1 MADVI
6 ACSVRKERISQM
18 HGMEYQFYRLRKD
31 FAAGDI
37 GNRQTKTENL
47 EYSRNQI
54 LIFFIDKKS
63 CGFVESGKIMK
74 NYLPEKI
81 ITYSD
86 IRGTSTDIE
95 DMEQK

>member
-1 MADVI
+1 MDMADVI

-47 EYSRNQI
+47 EYSRN
-54 LIFFIDKKS
+54 
-63 CGFVESGKIMK
+63 
-74 NYLPEKI
+74 
-81 ITYSD
+81 
-86 IRGTSTDIE
+86 
-95 DMEQK
+95 

>member
-1 MADVI
+1 MVNVFLRAKNTGFSENSLVLNMDMADVI

-47 EYSRNQI
+47 EYSRN
-54 LIFFIDKKS
+54 
-63 CGFVESGKIMK
+63 
-74 NYLPEKI
+74 
-81 ITYSD
+81 
-86 IRGTSTDIE
+86 
-95 DMEQK
+95 